1 MLDAIIGH
9 ASATR
14 AGDYKAARASTNTL
28 LACALTC
35 RAMLSPAQ
43 VHLRLYNFV
52 RLTDDGRS
60 HILGHVK
67 VLSAD
72 GWLGLADEDI
82 AFTALDDGEYRV
94 IARGASG
101 CPGVGED
108 TDEGLGVIGEIHAA
122 DGAAKVWGTPVEA
135 DVDSFSTVVLAD
147 CAAARC
153 LEALAVNDAGAG
165 LIVLLLRAPEVLEG
179 GERRKDGTTDPDGV
193 LALRGSDNLDLV
205 FTTTTAMNDRCVAT
219 RDSRQHT
226 LILDGARPV
235 SSFCI
240 RSAIPGNMVVPPE
253 RTMLP

>member
-1 MLDAIIGH
+1 MMENPHAMKPRTSRTAPALIALA
-9 ASATR
+9 ASAL
-14 AGDYKAARASTNTL
+14 ALAACGADVEGGGDGGEETTSTAAVSVDPDAPELEDREGSYNF
-28 LACALTC
+28 
-35 RAMLSPAQ
+35 
-43 VHLRLYNFV
+43 LRLD
-52 RLTDDGRS
+52 DDGRS

-147 CAAARC
+147 SDDTVLSCGKS
-153 LEALAVNDAGAG
+153 VNWTEPSTSSSSA
-165 LIVLLLRAPEVLEG
+165 
-179 GERRKDGTTDPDGV
+179 TT
-193 LALRGSDNLDLV
+193 S
-205 FTTTTAMNDRCVAT
+205 T
-219 RDSRQHT
+219 
-226 LILDGARPV
+226 
-235 SSFCI
+235 
-240 RSAIPGNMVVPPE
+240 
-253 RTMLP
+253 

>member
-1 MLDAIIGH
+1 METPSHMKPRTSRTAPALAALA
-9 ASATR
+9 ASAL
-14 AGDYKAARASTNTL
+14 ALAA
-28 LACALTC
+28 CG
-35 RAMLSPAQ
+35 
-43 VHLRLYNFV
+43 
-52 RLTDDGRS
+52 TDGDGRS

-147 CAAARC
+147 SDDTVLSCGKS
-153 LEALAVNDAGAG
+153 VNWTEPSTSSSSA
-165 LIVLLLRAPEVLEG
+165 
-179 GERRKDGTTDPDGV
+179 TT
-193 LALRGSDNLDLV
+193 S
-205 FTTTTAMNDRCVAT
+205 T
-219 RDSRQHT
+219 
-226 LILDGARPV
+226 
-235 SSFCI
+235 
-240 RSAIPGNMVVPPE
+240 
-253 RTMLP
+253 